1 MIYTQN
7 YNKMSAIPTHRY
19 IDPYPALNTGSLST
33 TIKTSQRY
41 DDTMKYLERL
51 ERIGRKQRTLREF
64 LVSGYLKKQIT
75 NEELCSFLN
84 MTDTEDEESLI
95 LVEAFLEAKEVKPS
109 ETSIN
114 KYSDQMGAYKWMH
127 SGITISEQ
135 PSFRDY
141 SYMMPSTTTTSNLK

>member
-1 MIYTQN
+1 
-7 YNKMSAIPTHRY
+7 MSAIPTHRY
-19 IDPYPALNTGSLST
+19 IDPYPTLNSRPVSAS
-33 TIKTSQRY
+33 IKTSQRY

-109 ETSIN
+109 EVSIN
-114 KYSDQMGAYKWMH
+114 KYSDQIDTYKWMS
-127 SGITISEQ
+127 SGITTS
-135 PSFRDY
+135 SFRDY
-141 SYMMPSTTTTSNLK
+141 SYIMPSTTTTNFK